1 MRFAGLLIGAAIA
14 AFGVVELLMKPSSG
28 DRMAFAVMFL
38 SIAAA
43 TAVIGLLLRSL
54 ATHARSLS
62 GTMFVVSVAALLVVA
77 LAVVAAARLMFLS
90 AHDLHLT
97 LIVLGFGVVLG
108 ALLAGSI
115 AGSLSRDLHV
125 LRSTAEKV
133 ADGDFTV
140 RAGLER
146 PDEVGVLATAI
157 DAMVERL
164 DAADAERRRIEAS
177 RRTFVAAIGHDL
189 RTPLTSARAA
199 IEALQDGVARD
210 PQRFLASISG
220 DLSILSGLV
229 EDLFLLSRI
238 EADQLDFHVEPV
250 DLTDL
255 ADTTLEA
262 MAPVARRRNIDL
274 HLGATTHVRVLAGEL
289 ELARV
294 MRNLVD
300 NAIRHTPDASQVT
313 VDVDSDQSSV
323 TVRVRDEGPGFPSD
337 IDVFE
342 SFTRGD
348 IARSRDT
355 GGAGLGLA
363 IARGIVQAH
372 GGATWIEPGPGG
384 AIAFRL
390 PLAPPS

>member
-1 MRFAGLLIGAAIA
+1 MRFVGLLIGVVIVAL
-14 AFGVVELLMKPSSG
+14 GVVELLMRPSEA
-28 DRMAFAVMFL
+28 DRAAFVSMFL
-38 SIAAA
+38 AIAAA
-43 TAVIGLLLRSL
+43 TAIIGLLLRG
-54 ATHARSLS
+54 AAARTRSLS
-62 GTMFVVSVAALLVVA
+62 GTMFIVSVASLLVVA

-108 ALLAGSI
+108 AVMAGSVS
-115 AGSLSRDLHV
+115 GSLSRDLRR
-125 LRSTAEKV
+125 LGETARRV
-133 ADGDFTV
+133 AAGDFTA
-140 RAGLER
+140 RADLNR
-146 PDEVGVLATAI
+146 PDEVGALASAI
-157 DAMVERL
+157 DTMVERL
-164 DAADAERRRIEAS
+164 DAADAERRRIEGS
-177 RRTFVAAIGHDL
+177 RKTFIAAIGHDL

-199 IEALQDGVARD
+199 IEALQDGVAPD
-210 PQRFLASISG
+210 PDRFLASISG

-238 EADQLDFHVEPV
+238 EADQLDLHVEPV

-255 ADTTLEA
+255 ADATLEA
-262 MAPVARRRNIDL
+262 MAPLARRRRIDL
-274 HLGATTHVRVLAGEL
+274 HLDATAHVRVLAGEL

-300 NAIRHTPDASQVT
+300 NAIRHAPDESQVT
-313 VDVDSDQSSV
+313 VGVENDGSSV
-323 TVRVRDEGPGFPSD
+323 TVKVRDEGPGFPTG

-348 IARSRDT
+348 VARARDT

-363 IARGIVQAH
+363 IAHGIVQAH

-384 AIAFRL
+384 TIAFRI
-390 PLAPPS
+390 PLAPSV